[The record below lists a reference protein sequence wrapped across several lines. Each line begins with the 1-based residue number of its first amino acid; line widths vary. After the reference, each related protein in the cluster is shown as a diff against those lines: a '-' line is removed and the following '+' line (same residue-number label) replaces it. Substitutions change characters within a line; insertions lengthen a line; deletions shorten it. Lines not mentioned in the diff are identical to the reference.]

1 MNKLRNQQRQTL
13 VKIVGSENTRSK
25 NERDT
30 ATVSSVPKRHQ
41 AHGNTTRRHDHNEPD
56 HSDHYLTRS
65 QKTPQ
70 GSRFSQRRVKRIRV
84 FLDFSF
90 LKREERAPIYT
101 VEKIG
106 EKGKPLKLS
115 LNHYLGLGKLPW
127 KPVTRRKEYR
137 GEYQRERGRRE
148 ADGARY
154 TKWVR
159 ATY

>member
-1 MNKLRNQQRQTL
+1 M
-13 VKIVGSENTRSK
+13 
-25 NERDT
+25 
-30 ATVSSVPKRHQ
+30 
-41 AHGNTTRRHDHNEPD
+41 
-56 HSDHYLTRS
+56 
-65 QKTPQ
+65 
-70 GSRFSQRRVKRIRV
+70 
-84 FLDFSF
+84 
-90 LKREERAPIYT
+90 KREERAPIYT

-127 KPVTRRKEYR
+127 KPVTRRKEYL